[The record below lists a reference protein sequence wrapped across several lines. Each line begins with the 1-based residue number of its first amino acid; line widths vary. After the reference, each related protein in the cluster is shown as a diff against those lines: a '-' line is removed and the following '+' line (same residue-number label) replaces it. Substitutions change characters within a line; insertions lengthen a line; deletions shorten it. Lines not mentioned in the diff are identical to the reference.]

1 MCDDKSSQQ
10 DSQYRGHLAWVA
22 ANKQR
27 KQNDDNGRS
36 MRHFDEQQSN
46 RYSRV
51 VKADK
56 LRLTENKRIN
66 SAMHTFTD
74 KLQQHNQR
82 ASSARS
88 ERIES
93 LTQKHMGWEKK
104 LTGLKSKEE
113 ADNLS
118 KF

>member
-36 MRHFDEQQSN
+36 MRHFDEQQAN

-74 KLQQHNQR
+74 KLQQHN
-82 ASSARS
+82 
-88 ERIES
+88 
-93 LTQKHMGWEKK
+93 
-104 LTGLKSKEE
+104 
-113 ADNLS
+113 
-118 KF
+118 